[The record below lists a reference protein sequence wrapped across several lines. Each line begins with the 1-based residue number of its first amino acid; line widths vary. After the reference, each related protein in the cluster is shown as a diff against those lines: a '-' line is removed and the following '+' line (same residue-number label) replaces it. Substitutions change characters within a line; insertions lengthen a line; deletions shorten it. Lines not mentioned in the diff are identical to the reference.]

1 MIFVLMEKGCG
12 EENIQF
18 IINKFTD
25 MIMCMENNNSSTQKN
40 NGVEASKQT
49 SINEPVVVMATDDN
63 IWYLAT
69 EVNNDTN
76 VAPGSK
82 SFVNVVAGSQTSPKV
97 KFRTLFNEEQLE
109 NTDFVLPMENNY
121 VNNTWSKFGFQS
133 VIKDDDD
140 VYYFKF
146 TPMTG
151 MEQVLEKALGTQIG
165 KTLMPDAFTGAMCTE
180 PWGRIGFARALIEVT
195 ADKKLKEEIVMVVPK
210 LEEEGTPLSE
220 CGLNMSGSRQDN
232 GRRKRRNLGMVLQ
245 GYKTG
250 RKKGKNVEI
259 GHNSDEVFAMK
270 LKNSFTA
277 FQDDDDGLISKDKG
291 ASSSGDNGFGVSE
304 KLIPTSIDTDS
315 EVEDL
320 GDFNVALNMEDSF
333 FGSSRM
339 NSAMCDF
346 KDCIESI
353 DVFDINSFS
362 LHYTWNQKPNGSDGI
377 LKNPDRIM
385 GNITFLDLFQGSY
398 ALFQP
403 YRISDHSPSVLK
415 IPSLKQSKPKPF
427 KFYYFLAYKDKF
439 MELIASGWN
448 NQCEGHNM
456 FRVVQKLKAL
466 KKPLRKLLQDQG
478 NLHTRVNELRV
489 ELDAVQ
495 RALDLDPSN
504 DAKIDW
510 LKACDSNS
518 AYFHKV
524 IKSRNHRSR
533 IDVITNADNVEVLAC
548 DVLDSEGLYN
558 KKVSDVS
565 NTNMVRHIT
574 DDEIKHAMFSMGEDK
589 ALGPN
594 GYTSTFFKKGW
605 NVIDGILKVFGFH
618 PTMVKWVMSCVTS
631 TSYSICINGYIHGY
645 FNGKRGLHQGD
656 PLSPY
661 LFTLVME
668 ILTGDIASAKVIMDS
683 LNEFKNVSGLV
694 PSIPKS
700 TTFFCNVLNH
710 VKIGI
715 LNIMPFS
722 ERKLPVKYLGVP
734 LILSR
739 LFNRDCKILVEKA
752 RNRIGDWKNKVISN
766 GTWNW
771 PQAWLLKASNL
782 SSISI
787 PNIDASNDRLCWK
800 DSNGNLALFSVKLAW
815 EELRSRGT
823 NVMRCNI
830 VWFPHC
836 IPRYSFHMWLVM
848 RRTLKTQDKLRPWD
862 VAPNIDLS
870 SLRCPLCDL
879 IMDSHEHLFFECNF
893 SSKVWN
899 LVRIYV
905 EMNIVHPSLD
915 DIVLWFQSLS
925 SSRSFKAMV
934 GKLIVVASSYY
945 IWNKRNTR
953 LFKNTRRSPEEV
965 RDLIIVMVRLK
976 LISFRFKNT
985 AKVKQL
991 LALWKMPTRFRL
1003 YSS

>member
-1 MIFVLMEKGCG
+1 
-12 EENIQF
+12 
-18 IINKFTD
+18 
-25 MIMCMENNNSSTQKN
+25 
-40 NGVEASKQT
+40 
-49 SINEPVVVMATDDN
+49 
-63 IWYLAT
+63 
-69 EVNNDTN
+69 
-76 VAPGSK
+76 
-82 SFVNVVAGSQTSPKV
+82 
-97 KFRTLFNEEQLE
+97 
-109 NTDFVLPMENNY
+109 
-121 VNNTWSKFGFQS
+121 
-133 VIKDDDD
+133 
-140 VYYFKF
+140 
-146 TPMTG
+146 
-151 MEQVLEKALGTQIG
+151 
-165 KTLMPDAFTGAMCTE
+165 
-180 PWGRIGFARALIEVT
+180 
-195 ADKKLKEEIVMVVPK
+195 
-210 LEEEGTPLSE
+210 
-220 CGLNMSGSRQDN
+220 
-232 GRRKRRNLGMVLQ
+232 
-245 GYKTG
+245 
-250 RKKGKNVEI
+250 
-259 GHNSDEVFAMK
+259 
-270 LKNSFTA
+270 
-277 FQDDDDGLISKDKG
+277 
-291 ASSSGDNGFGVSE
+291 GVSE

-385 GNITFLDLFQGSY
+385 GNIKFLDLFQGSY

-700 TTFFCNVLNH
+700 TTLGIVLVIGRISPFLLQEDLQLCKSVLSFMQVYWASVLAIPHGISSDIHQLICGFLWCNSDLKRGRAKVAWED
-710 VKIGI
+710 IW
-715 LNIMPFS
+715 
-722 ERKLPVKYLGVP
+722 R
-734 LILSR
+734 
-739 LFNRDCKILVEKA
+739 
-752 RNRIGDWKNKVISN
+752 VISN